1 MSAMAA
7 TFALIVIVGLSI
19 MVLVMVGLDRL
30 GAPGWVVA
38 LPWIVPTAAVL
49 AWAVG
54 RPGPAVLT
62 DDDDDTWTGFA
73 IRTVMVGGDEA
84 RPRPLRVITAVLF
97 GAPVAWS
104 FIVLVAAELVG
115 GV

>member
-1 MSAMAA
+1 V
-7 TFALIVIVGLSI
+7 TFVLILVVGLSI
-19 MVLVMVGLDRL
+19 MALVMVGLDRL

-38 LPWIVPTAAVL
+38 LPWIAPTVAVL
-49 AWAVG
+49 AWSLG

-73 IRTVMVGGDEA
+73 IRSVMVGREQA
-84 RPRPLRVITAVLF
+84 RPRPLRVVTAVLF
-97 GAPVAWS
+97 GAPIIWS
-104 FIVLVAAELVG
+104 FIVFGIADLVG